1 MYNRKGHPENNPL
14 QLIKE
19 NRQLFETSR
28 DLIDFFP
35 RILFV
40 HGEKDTVAPVEES
53 ITMYST
59 LGDVLPPDQRDEVD
73 VRMRLYKKLNHIQC
87 ITGEKKVD

>member
-1 MYNRKGHPENNPL
+1 MYDRKGRSENNPL

-19 NRQLFETSR
+19 NRQIFETSR

-40 HGEKDTVAPVEES
+40 HGEEDTIAPIEETIS
-53 ITMYST
+53 MYST
-59 LGDVLPPDQRDEVD
+59 LGDLLPPDQRDEVD
-73 VRMRLYKKLNHIQC
+73 IRMKLYKKLNYIQC
-87 ITGEKKVD
+87 ITGEEK